1 MSCHL
6 DTESDVQ
13 CSLPR
18 PRLRVPRSNGSLL
31 AVPDLAEAASATD
44 ANQSSLDTCNYNVQG
59 RSLGELR
66 RRARFEAL
74 QAAAAFTSDLLGER
88 VSVPEAPS
96 SLIVTGH
103 QPALFH
109 PGVWVK
115 NFATGALAERTGGVG
130 LNLIVDNDTAPSMA
144 VRVPAGTRNE
154 PRFDS
159 VVFDEPRP
167 AIPFEDCDIVSRQTF
182 TSFAERVAEA
192 MEPWGIAP
200 IIKDVWPDAIE
211 RMGRTR
217 RLTDCLAAAR
227 HRQERRWGL
236 TNLEMPLSRM
246 CRLDSFL
253 WFTSHL
259 LAHLPRFQECH
270 NSALDEYRRQ
280 NRIHSRTHPVPEL
293 VSRDGWLEAPFW
305 LWRKGDLQ
313 RQRVFARQ
321 IGNRI
326 QLAADTNVVTELPLS
341 PEMDACCAVEALREL
356 ELQGWRFRTRALTTT
371 LFARLSL
378 GDMFVHGIGGA
389 KYDEMTDRIVETF
402 FEICPPRFMTLSA
415 TLYLPLGGGHPATI
429 DDLRRLRT
437 DLRDLQYN
445 AERHG
450 VTGEDVQELV
460 REKQTLL
467 QEQEASRPEGLSKR
481 ERLARRPLNRA
492 RHRRLKQ
499 ISSELAS
506 RAGGERE
513 QLERQIAETESQLA
527 ANGILCSREY
537 SWSLFP
543 AESLRDLF
551 GQLG

>member
-1 MSCHL
+1 MA
-6 DTESDVQ
+6 DA
-13 CSLPR
+13 
-18 PRLRVPRSNGSLL
+18 GG
-31 AVPDLAEAASATD
+31 ATD
-44 ANQSSLDTCNYNVQG
+44 RNQASLDTCSYNVQG
-59 RSLGELR
+59 RSLDELR

-74 QAAAAFTSDLLGER
+74 QAAARFTSDLLGKR
-88 VSVPEAPS
+88 IPAPDAPS
-96 SLIVTGH
+96 TLIVTGH

-115 NFATGALAERTGGVG
+115 NFATGALARRTGGVG

-144 VRVPAGTRNE
+144 IRVPAGTRDE

-159 VVFDEPRP
+159 VDFDEPRP

-182 TSFAERVAEA
+182 TSFADRLAEA
-192 MEPWGIAP
+192 MEPWGISP
-200 IIKDVWPDAIE
+200 IARDVWPDAVE
-211 RMGRTR
+211 RMQRTR

-236 TNLEMPLSRM
+236 TNYELPLSQM

-253 WFTSHL
+253 WFSSHL

-270 NSALDEYRRQ
+270 NSALEEYRRR

-305 LWRKGDLQ
+305 LWRKGDMQ

-321 IGNRI
+321 IGNQI
-326 QLAADTNVVTELPLS
+326 QLAADTDIVAELPLC
-341 PEMDACCAVEALREL
+341 PGMDACCAVEALREL

-371 LFARLSL
+371 LFARMSL

-402 FEICPPRFMTLSA
+402 FEIRPPRFMTLSA
-415 TLYLPLGGGHPATI
+415 TLYLPLGGGHPVTSE
-429 DDLRRLRT
+429 DLRKLRA

-445 AERHG
+445 AERYG
-450 VTGEDVQELV
+450 LAGDDVQELV
-460 REKQTLL
+460 REKQALL
-467 QEQEASRPEGLSKR
+467 QEQQQSRPEGLSKR
-481 ERLARRPLNRA
+481 ERLARRQQNRA

-506 RAGGERE
+506 RAGAERE
-513 QLERQIAETESQLA
+513 QIERQIAETEARLA
-527 ANGILCSREY
+527 ANEILCSREY

-543 AESLRDLF
+543 AESLRELF